1 MKIYIAGKITG
12 DKGYKAKFRDV
23 ERRLAAAG
31 HIPLNPATQPA
42 GLSPADYMR
51 VCMAMIE
58 TADMVLFLPDYQDSK
73 GASLEWA
80 WCQYIGKPVACDLGL
95 LGGGRK

>member
-1 MKIYIAGKITG
+1 MKIYIAGKING

-23 ERRLAAAG
+23 ERRLAEAG
-31 HIPLNPATQPA
+31 HIPLNPAAQPA
-42 GLSPADYMR
+42 GLSRADYMR
-51 VCMAMIE
+51 VCFAMME
-58 TADMVLFLPDYQDSK
+58 TADMVLFLPDYQESK

-80 WCQYIGKPVACDLGL
+80 WCQYVEKPVACDLGL